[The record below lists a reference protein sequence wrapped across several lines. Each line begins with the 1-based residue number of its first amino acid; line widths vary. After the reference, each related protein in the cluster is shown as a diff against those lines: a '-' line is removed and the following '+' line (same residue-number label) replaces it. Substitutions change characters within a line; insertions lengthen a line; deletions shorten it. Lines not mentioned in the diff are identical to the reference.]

1 MTGGWQQQVA
11 DFARQHDLLHDPATH
26 ALDLMSEVG
35 EVAKEIL
42 KATNYGQRPLQ
53 NTANLLDEVGD
64 ALYSLLALAESCG
77 VDADIALNSA
87 LGKYERRLGEHE
99 AAGSQ

>member
-11 DFARQHDLLHDPATH
+11 AFARQHDLLHDPATH

-53 NTANLLDEVGD
+53 DNENLLDEMGD

-77 VDADIALNSA
+77 VDADAALSSA